1 MSRAHRGAT
10 GNPPLLE
17 RLFIMLGHV
26 LRPVCGAALC
36 LLCASAAFAAAGQ
49 NRLTDIR
56 YWTSPT
62 YTRLVIDLKTE
73 TAWEMQELK
82 GSNRLVVELDGFDGF
97 MPKELLE
104 VNDGIIKKVR
114 VLQTGGKV
122 RILIELE
129 KPAEH
134 KIFALKKI
142 DEKPPRLVVDV
153 TRADLEQAARGHR
166 EETRKQKK
174 KGDYIVVIDPGHGGE
189 DPGAVSP
196 NGTYE
201 KNLVLSIGKQLA
213 AKLGSMPGIKAY
225 LTRKGDYFIPLG
237 KRIEIAKE
245 YGADLFLS
253 IHVNA
258 GFSTKAA
265 GSSVYCLSFKGASS
279 NLARLAEARENASDS
294 IGGVPLEQ
302 QKSNLNVI
310 LCDLVQTH
318 TINSS
323 VQLAAL
329 LLEDVGKFNK
339 LYLNS
344 PQEANFAVLRAPD
357 IPSVLFETDFISSP
371 DREAML
377 KSRDFQNRIVETVA
391 GSVAAHLAARPQ
403 QDGKPAAINAK
414 SQTAPPPAQ
423 PETSIKVLPQTQ
435 DLEKSGGAETISAE
449 KQAHSAKPASA
460 SPLQAPPGGKY
471 RIVKK
476 SDTEYALV
484 PVAEPQAPPEPQ
496 ASVQPKPPNQPA
508 PVAPAKP
515 QAKAKAQAKTKPEPA
530 APATVV
536 TVHTV
541 KKGESLSSISQ
552 KYQIPFKEL
561 CRQNNLPLTAKVEAG
576 VKLKIVKQKYQQR

>member
-1 MSRAHRGAT
+1 M
-10 GNPPLLE
+10 LE
-17 RLFIMLGHV
+17 RLFIMPGHL
-26 LRPVCGAALC
+26 LRSACGAALC

-56 YWTSPT
+56 HWTSPT

-73 TAWEMQELK
+73 TAWETQEQK
-82 GSNRLVVELDGFDGF
+82 DSNRLIVELDGFDGF

-114 VLQTGGKV
+114 LLQSGGKV

-142 DEKPPRLVVDV
+142 DEKPPRLVIDV

-166 EETRKQKK
+166 EQTRKQKK

-377 KSRDFQNRIVETVA
+377 KSRDFQSRIVETVA
-391 GSVAAHLAARPQ
+391 GSVAAHLAARPS
-403 QDGKPAAINAK
+403 QDGTPAAKNAK
-414 SQTAPPPAQ
+414 GHPVQTSAQ
-423 PETSIKVLPQTQ
+423 PATAMKDLPQPQ
-435 DLEKSGGAETISAE
+435 GPEKSGGAEAASAE
-449 KQAHSAKPASA
+449 KQPRPAKPASA

-484 PVAEPQAPPEPQ
+484 PIAEPPAPPAPQ
-496 ASVQPKPPNQPA
+496 ASVQPKPA
-508 PVAPAKP
+508 PQAVAPAKP
-515 QAKAKAQAKTKPEPA
+515 QPAPAAPAKPQEKAKMQAAPKVQAKTKPAPA

-536 TVHTV
+536 ISHSV
-541 KKGESLSSISQ
+541 KKGENLSSIAK
-552 KYQIPFKEL
+552 KYQISLSEL
-561 CRQNNLPLTAKVEAG
+561 CRQNNLPLTTKVEAG
-576 VKLKIVKQKYQQR
+576 VKLKIEKQK

>member
-1 MSRAHRGAT
+1 MNRVRRGTA
-10 GNPPLLE
+10 GNPHLLE
-17 RLFIMLGHV
+17 RLFIMFDRQ
-26 LRPVCGAALC
+26 LRQACAAALC
-36 LLCASAAFAAAGQ
+36 LLWASAAFAAAGQ

-56 YWTSPT
+56 HWSSPT
-62 YTRLVIDLKTE
+62 YTRLVIDLKAE
-73 TAWEMQELK
+73 TAWETQEQK
-82 GSNRLVVELDGFDGF
+82 DSNRLIVELDGFDGF

-104 VNDGIIKKVR
+104 INDGIIKKVR
-114 VLQTGGKV
+114 ALQSGGKV

-142 DEKPPRLVVDV
+142 DEKPPRLVIDV

-166 EETRKQKK
+166 EETRKKKK

-196 NGTYE
+196 SGTYE

-279 NLARLAEARENASDS
+279 NLARLAEERENASDS

-339 LYLNS
+339 LYLNT

-377 KSRDFQNRIVETVA
+377 KSREFQNRIVETVA
-391 GSVAAHLAARPQ
+391 GSVAAYLAAKPP
-403 QDGKPAAINAK
+403 QDGATGARNAKGQASPPSAKPAAEMK
-414 SQTAPPPAQ
+414 G
-423 PETSIKVLPQTQ
+423 LPQPQ
-435 DLEKSGGAETISAE
+435 GLGKSDGAETISAE
-449 KQAHSAKPASA
+449 KRSRSSKPASA

-484 PVAEPQAPPEPQ
+484 PVAEPQAQPAPQ

-576 VKLKIVKQKYQQR
+576 VKLKIVQKK